1 MHYALF
7 EGVGEVVFVEDG
19 VAWGKELGEEYLGV
33 GERVDY
39 VEIFLI
45 KICRADTIYKC
56 VAVVGSNDNSY
67 VQFLAYLLAKFAV

>member
-45 KICRADTIYKC
+45 KICRADAIYKG
-56 VAVVGSNDNSY
+56 VTVVSPYYYSHI
-67 VQFLAYLLAKFAV
+67 QFLADLLAKFAV